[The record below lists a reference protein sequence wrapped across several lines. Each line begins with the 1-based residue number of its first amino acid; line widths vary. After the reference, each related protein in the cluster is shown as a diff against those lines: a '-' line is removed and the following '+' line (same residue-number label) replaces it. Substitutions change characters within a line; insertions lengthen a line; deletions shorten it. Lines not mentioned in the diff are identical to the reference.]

1 MFQGGKQKMRDR
13 RRIYI
18 TFAAAAALAAGL
30 FLSGCSSKADTGAQ
44 TEAALV
50 DEKDEETDVQTETEP
65 TGKDVVS
72 FQAVTLEDE
81 TVDEGILSG
90 KKLTMVNIWATYC
103 SPCIGEMPELGE
115 IAREYA
121 DKGVQI
127 VGIVS
132 DVQEGDDV
140 TTAKDL
146 VDETGADYTH
156 LLLNQQV
163 YMTFLNGVTAVP
175 TTIFVDEEGNQVG
188 ERYVGAKSKE
198 EWVEI
203 IETLL

>member
-1 MFQGGKQKMRDR
+1 MRDR

-18 TFAAAAALAAGL
+18 GFVTAAVLTAGL
-30 FLSGCSSKADTGAQ
+30 FLSGCSSKPDTGAQ
-44 TEAALV
+44 TETV
-50 DEKDEETDVQTETEP
+50 FEEEESEKADAQEETAP
-65 TGKDVVS
+65 TGEDIIS
-72 FQAVTLEDE
+72 FQAATLEGE
-81 TVDEGILSG
+81 TVDESILSG
-90 KKLTMVNIWATYC
+90 KKLTMINVWATYC

-115 IAREYA
+115 IAEEYA
-121 DKGVQI
+121 NKNVQI

-140 TTAKDL
+140 STAKEL

-163 YMTFLNGVTAVP
+163 YMTFLSGVTAVP
-175 TTIFVDEEGNQVG
+175 TTVFVDEEGNQVG

-203 IETLL
+203 IESLLQ